1 MVGDGDTVRP
11 DYGHGESDRSDEREA
26 HMSGEARFGGKVAI
40 VTGAGSGIGRAVA
53 LRLTGEG
60 AQVLAHDLNG
70 DALAETAKLVAD
82 AGATVE
88 TRTGDISSRDE
99 CLATVAT
106 AIEHFGRVDV
116 LGNIAGIARA
126 EHFPEVEE
134 RAYRQMMG
142 VNVDACF
149 FLAQAAIPHLLEAEG
164 NIVNIA
170 SNAGLMGQAYT
181 VAYCMTKG
189 AIVQLT
195 KALAMEYAKAPLRVN
210 AIAPGGVDTS
220 LSRNFQIP
228 EGLDYELM
236 ARYTGFRSMGSAD
249 DIAALFALV
258 ASDEGRSI
266 HGAILSVDRGITA
279 G

>member
-1 MVGDGDTVRP
+1 MT
-11 DYGHGESDRSDEREA
+11 
-26 HMSGEARFGGKVAI
+26 EARFDGKVALI
-40 VTGAGSGIGRAVA
+40 TGAGSGIGRAVT
-53 LRLTGEG
+53 LRVAGEG
-60 AQVLAHDLNG
+60 GTVLAHDLNG
-70 DALAETAKLVAD
+70 DALAETAKLAAD
-82 AGATVE
+82 AGSTIT

-99 CLATVAT
+99 CVAT
-106 AIEHFGRVDV
+106 AAATVEQFGGLDVLGTVAATVEQFGGLDV
-116 LGNIAGIARA
+116 LGNVAGIARA
-126 EHFPEVEE
+126 EHFPAIEE

-149 FLAQAAIPHLLEAEG
+149 FLAQAAIPHLLERDG

-170 SNAGLMGQAYT
+170 SNSGLMGQAYT
-181 VAYCMTKG
+181 VVYCMTKG
-189 AIVQLT
+189 AIVQMT
-195 KALAMEYAKAPLRVN
+195 RALAMEYAKAPLRVN

-228 EGLDYELM
+228 DDVDFELM
-236 ARYTGFRSMGSAD
+236 ARYTGFRAMGSGD
-249 DIAALFALV
+249 DIAAMFALV

>member
-1 MVGDGDTVRP
+1 MT
-11 DYGHGESDRSDEREA
+11 
-26 HMSGEARFGGKVAI
+26 EARFDGKVALI
-40 VTGAGSGIGRAVA
+40 TGAGSGIGRAVT
-53 LRLTGEG
+53 LRVAAEG
-60 AQVLAHDLNG
+60 GTVLAHDLNG
-70 DALAETAKLVAD
+70 DALAETAKLAAD
-82 AGATVE
+82 AGSTIT

-99 CLATVAT
+99 CIATVA
-106 AIEHFGRVDV
+106 AAVDQFGGLDV
-116 LGNIAGIARA
+116 LGNVAGIARA
-126 EHFPEVEE
+126 EHFPDVEE

-149 FLAQAAIPHLLEAEG
+149 FLAQAAIPHLLERDG

-181 VAYCMTKG
+181 VVYCMTKG

-195 KALAMEYAKAPLRVN
+195 RALAMEYAKAPLRVN

-228 EGLDYELM
+228 DEVDFELM
-236 ARYTGFRSMGSAD
+236 ARYTGFRSMGSGD
-249 DIAALFALV
+249 DIAAMFALV

>member
-1 MVGDGDTVRP
+1 MT
-11 DYGHGESDRSDEREA
+11 
-26 HMSGEARFGGKVAI
+26 EARFDGKVALI
-40 VTGAGSGIGRAVA
+40 TGAGSGIGRAVT
-53 LRLTGEG
+53 LRVAGEG
-60 AQVLAHDLNG
+60 GTVLAHDLNG
-70 DALAETAKLVAD
+70 DALAETAKLAAD
-82 AGATVE
+82 AGSTIT

-99 CLATVAT
+99 CVATVAAT
-106 AIEHFGRVDV
+106 VEQFGGLDV
-116 LGNIAGIARA
+116 LGNVAGIARA
-126 EHFPEVEE
+126 EHFPAIEE

-149 FLAQAAIPHLLEAEG
+149 FLAQAAIPHLLERDG

-181 VAYCMTKG
+181 VVYCMTKG
-189 AIVQLT
+189 AIVQMT
-195 KALAMEYAKAPLRVN
+195 RALAMEYAKAPLRVN

-228 EGLDYELM
+228 DDVDFELM
-236 ARYTGFRSMGSAD
+236 ARYTGFRAMGSGD
-249 DIAALFALV
+249 DIAAMFALV
-258 ASDEGRSI
+258 ASVEGRSI

>member
-1 MVGDGDTVRP
+1 MT
-11 DYGHGESDRSDEREA
+11 
-26 HMSGEARFGGKVAI
+26 EARFEGKIAL
-40 VTGAGSGIGRAVA
+40 VTGAGSGIGRAVT
-53 LRLTGEG
+53 LRLASEG
-60 AQVLAHDLNG
+60 GDVVAHDLNG
-70 DALAETAKLVAD
+70 DALAETAKLAAD
-82 AGATVE
+82 AGSTIT

-99 CLATVAT
+99 CIGTVA
-106 AIEHFGRVDV
+106 AAVDQFGGLDV
-116 LGNIAGIARA
+116 LGNVAGIARA

-142 VNVDACF
+142 VNVDGCF
-149 FLAQAAIPHLLEAEG
+149 FLAQAAIPHLLERNG

-189 AIVQLT
+189 AIVQFT
-195 KALAMEYAKAPLRVN
+195 RALAMEYAKAPLRVN
-210 AIAPGGVDTS
+210 AIAPGGVDTA
-220 LSRNFQIP
+220 LSRNFEIP
-228 EGLDYELM
+228 DGLDFELM

-249 DIAALFALV
+249 DIAAMFALV

>member
-1 MVGDGDTVRP
+1 MT
-11 DYGHGESDRSDEREA
+11 
-26 HMSGEARFGGKVAI
+26 EARFDGKVALI
-40 VTGAGSGIGRAVA
+40 TGAGSGIGRAVT
-53 LRLTGEG
+53 LRAAGEG
-60 AQVLAHDLNG
+60 GTVLAHDLNG
-70 DALAETAKLVAD
+70 DALAETAKLAAD
-82 AGATVE
+82 AGSTIT

-99 CLATVAT
+99 CVATVAAT
-106 AIEHFGRVDV
+106 VEQFGGLDV
-116 LGNIAGIARA
+116 LGNVAGIARA
-126 EHFPEVEE
+126 EHFPAIEE

-149 FLAQAAIPHLLEAEG
+149 FLAQAAIPHLLERDG

-181 VAYCMTKG
+181 VVYGMTKG
-189 AIVQLT
+189 AIVQMT
-195 KALAMEYAKAPLRVN
+195 RALAMEYAKAPLRVN

-228 EGLDYELM
+228 DDVDFELM
-236 ARYTGFRSMGSAD
+236 ARYTGFRAMGSGD
-249 DIAALFALV
+249 DIAAMFALV

>member
-1 MVGDGDTVRP
+1 MT
-11 DYGHGESDRSDEREA
+11 
-26 HMSGEARFGGKVAI
+26 EARFDGKVAL

-53 LRLTGEG
+53 LRLTSEG
-60 AQVLAHDLNG
+60 ADVLAHDLNA

-82 AGATVE
+82 AGNALA

-99 CLATVAT
+99 CNATVAAT
-106 AIEHFGRVDV
+106 VEQFGGLDV

-126 EHFPEVEE
+126 EHFPDVEE

-142 VNVDACF
+142 VNVDGCF
-149 FLAQAAIPHLLEAEG
+149 FLAQAAIPHLLERDG

-189 AIVQLT
+189 AIVQFT
-195 KALAMEYAKAPLRVN
+195 RALAMEYAKQPLRVN

-228 EGLDYELM
+228 EDLDFELM
-236 ARYTGFRSMGSAD
+236 GRYTGFRAMGSAD
-249 DIAALFALV
+249 DIASMFALV

>member
-1 MVGDGDTVRP
+1 
-11 DYGHGESDRSDEREA
+11 
-26 HMSGEARFGGKVAI
+26 MSEARFDGKVAL
-40 VTGAGSGIGRAVA
+40 VTGAASGIGRAVV
-53 LRLTGEG
+53 LRLTAEG
-60 AQVLAHDLNG
+60 ADVVAHDLNA

-82 AGATVE
+82 AGNTVT
-88 TRTGDISSRDE
+88 TRSGDISSRDE
-99 CLATVAT
+99 CIATVA
-106 AIEHFGRVDV
+106 AVVDQFGGLDV
-116 LGNIAGIARA
+116 LGNVAGIARA
-126 EHFPEVEE
+126 EHFPNVEE

-149 FLAQAAIPHLLEAEG
+149 FLAQAAIPHLLEREG

-181 VAYCMTKG
+181 VVYCMTKG

-195 KALAMEYAKAPLRVN
+195 RALAMEYAKAPLRVN

-228 EGLDYELM
+228 DDVDFDLM
-236 ARYTGFRSMGSAD
+236 ARYTGFRAMGSPE
-249 DIAALFALV
+249 DIASMFALV

>member
-1 MVGDGDTVRP
+1 M
-11 DYGHGESDRSDEREA
+11 
-26 HMSGEARFGGKVAI
+26 GEARFEGKIALI
-40 VTGAGSGIGRAVA
+40 TGAGSGIGRAVT
-53 LRLTGEG
+53 LRLASEG
-60 AQVLAHDLNG
+60 ADVLAHDLNG
-70 DALAETAKLVAD
+70 DALAETAKMAAD
-82 AGATVE
+82 AGSTVT

-99 CLATVAT
+99 CIATVGAT
-106 AIEHFGRVDV
+106 VEQFGGLDV
-116 LGNIAGIARA
+116 LGNVAGIARA
-126 EHFPEVEE
+126 EHFPDVEE

-149 FLAQAAIPHLLEAEG
+149 FLAQAAIPHLLERKG

-195 KALAMEYAKAPLRVN
+195 RALAMEYAKTPLRVN

-228 EGLDYELM
+228 EDVDFELM
-236 ARYTGFRSMGSAD
+236 ARYTGFRSMGSGD
-249 DIAALFALV
+249 DIAAMFALV

>member
-1 MVGDGDTVRP
+1 MAD
-11 DYGHGESDRSDEREA
+11 
-26 HMSGEARFGGKVAI
+26 ARFEGKVALI
-40 VTGAGSGIGRAVA
+40 TGAGSGIGRAVT
-53 LRLTGEG
+53 LRLASEG
-60 AQVLAHDLNG
+60 ADILAHDLNA

-82 AGATVE
+82 AGATIT
-88 TRTGDISSRDE
+88 TRAGDISSRDE
-99 CLATVAT
+99 CVASVAATV
-106 AIEHFGRVDV
+106 EQFGGLDV
-116 LGNIAGIARA
+116 LGNIAGIAHA
-126 EHFPEVEE
+126 EHFPDVEE

-149 FLAQAAIPHLLEAEG
+149 FLAQAAIPHLLEREG

-181 VAYCMTKG
+181 VAYCMSKG

-195 KALAMEYAKAPLRVN
+195 RALAMEYAKAPLRVN
-210 AIAPGGVDTS
+210 AIAPGGADTS
-220 LSRNFQIP
+220 LSRNFQMP
-228 EGLDYELM
+228 ADLDFELM
-236 ARYTGFRSMGSAD
+236 ARYTGFRAMGSGD
-249 DIAALFALV
+249 DIAAMFALV

>member
-1 MVGDGDTVRP
+1 
-11 DYGHGESDRSDEREA
+11 
-26 HMSGEARFGGKVAI
+26 MSGDARFEGKVAI

-70 DALAETAKLVAD
+70 DALAETAKLIAD

-88 TRTGDISSRDE
+88 TRTGDVSSRAE
-99 CLATVAT
+99 CIGTVAA
-106 AIEHFGRVDV
+106 AIERFGRLDV

-149 FLAQAAIPHLLEAEG
+149 FLAQAAIPHLLETGG

-189 AIVQLT
+189 AVVQLT

-228 EGLDYELM
+228 EDLDFELM
-236 ARYTGFRSMGSAD
+236 GRYTGFRSMGSAD
-249 DIAALFALV
+249 DIAAMFALV